1 MSSSPTQHPTDQT
14 LVSFSQGT
22 IDAML
27 RGPVE
32 AHLAACEGCRRRAA
46 HFADRKID
54 PGGEASS
61 SASFDAIPRELLE
74 HPDYEILRELGR
86 GGMGV
91 VYLAENRLMGRK
103 EVLKVVGAHLVKRK
117 GVLDRFHREIRAA
130 AQLRHPNIVAALA
143 ATRFGEC
150 VVLAMEYVKGHDL
163 AKLIERHGPLAV
175 PVACNFIH
183 QAALGLQHAHERGL
197 VHRDVKPRNLM
208 LTREANRPVVKIL
221 DFGLAKLT
229 SETGIDGGLTHE
241 GEILGTPHYIAP
253 EQTVNPREADV
264 RADIYSLGCT
274 LYCLLTGRPPF
285 RAESLYELLQ
295 AHHSRIAKP
304 LDTLRP
310 DVPTELSALVAK
322 MIAKDPAHRFQT
334 PAEVADA
341 LVPFFDATRGYEL
354 AKERPS
360 SSTPASRESPY
371 EADDLANED
380 GTNEGAAGF
389 KGRRPWLAT
398 AAAASL
404 LIVGAPTAWRLLTP
418 TAMPSPAA
426 ATTHSGTTPAL
437 PTEVG
442 EAHYE
447 GDASDLVEI
456 VAAISSAIGK
466 RTIESGPSAP
476 LMAHRPTEPPGAPQ
490 SPGFQARPAVPVQVE
505 VPPTPEPAPASSTD
519 VVPADPSAS
528 QPSELGPK
536 DAAPVIE
543 GAVDLDRLLE
553 DLARYH
559 GQEVEIADVLV
570 IATTPFKRAS
580 NIPGGIGVRLKTK
593 DGWTVSEG
601 NGAIMKS
608 DARLMVDGA
617 MAQKF
622 ERVVADLGVRPSPK
636 PVMPTVARVR
646 VDAPRSA
653 APPSLTIV
661 ALEVLIG
668 YDAVRL
674 AAGNYGESF
683 RSIKTTPN
691 DAEIGFGD
699 GPKWVER
706 MGGEDKFVAMIRD
719 KLKAARSNKAAAHRW
734 AEANAFFNEVAAQS
748 GRAIQQH
755 ERDYQE
761 SIRQIQGAR

>member
-14 LVSFSQGT
+14 LVSFNQGT

-32 AHLAACEGCRRRAA
+32 AHLAACEDCRRRAA
-46 HFADRKID
+46 HFANRKID
-54 PGGEASS
+54 PGGDASS

-150 VVLAMEYVKGHDL
+150 VVLAMEYVNGCDL
-163 AKLIERHGPLAV
+163 AKLIERQGPLSV

-285 RAESLYELLQ
+285 KAESLYSLLQ
-295 AHHSRIAKP
+295 AHHSTIAKP
-304 LDTLRP
+304 LDALRP

-322 MIAKDPAHRFQT
+322 MIAKNPAHRFQT
-334 PAEVADA
+334 PAEVAEA
-341 LVPFFDATRGYEL
+341 LVPFFDATREYEL

-360 SSTPASRESPY
+360 TATPASRASLE
-371 EADDLANED
+371 EAGDVAIEDETNED
-380 GTNEGAAGF
+380 ETNEDAAGAN
-389 KGRRPWLAT
+389 GRRLWLLT

-404 LIVGAPTAWRLLTP
+404 LIVGAPTAWYLLRP
-418 TAMPSPAA
+418 PAGPSPAPA
-426 ATTHSGTTPAL
+426 PPAEVGVAL
-437 PTEVG
+437 P
-442 EAHYE
+442 E
-447 GDASDLVEI
+447 GDASDLVRI
-456 VAAISSAIGK
+456 VAAISGAIGN
-466 RTIESGPSAP
+466 RTIEREPFAP
-476 LMAHRPTEPPGAPQ
+476 AIQQRPVETPDVPQ
-490 SPGFQARPAVPVQVE
+490 SPGFQARPAVPVQAE
-505 VPPTPEPAPASSTD
+505 APPTPEPASASSTE
-519 VVPADPSAS
+519 VVTADPSAS
-528 QPSELGPK
+528 RPVELGPK

-553 DLARYH
+553 HPARYH

-601 NGAIMKS
+601 NGAIMRS
-608 DARLMVDGA
+608 DAHLMVDGA

-622 ERVVADLGVRPSPK
+622 ERAVADLGVRPSPK

-646 VDAPRSA
+646 VDVPRSA
-653 APPSLTIV
+653 SPPSLTIV

-674 AAGNYGESF
+674 AAGNYVESF

-706 MGGEDKFVAMIRD
+706 MGGEDKFIAMIRD
-719 KLKAARSNKAAAHRW
+719 KFKAARSNKAAAHRW